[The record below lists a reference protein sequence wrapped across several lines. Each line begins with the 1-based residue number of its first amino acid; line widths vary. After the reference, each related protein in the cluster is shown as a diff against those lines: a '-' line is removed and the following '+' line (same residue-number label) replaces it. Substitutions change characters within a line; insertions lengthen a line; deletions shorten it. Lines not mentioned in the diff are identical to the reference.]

1 MNITHTLQL
10 LNEWSIKDF
19 ILLQF
24 TILGVIVTLVSITS
38 SLTKEVRQD
47 LIIKYILRRFELEIF
62 ILYFISS
69 FLIVSLLYFFET
81 YYLGCVI
88 FGFVALSFVLSF
100 LFVVLYI
107 YNLRREKFYEILF
120 KKFKKEVNKDKN
132 IRKETSLLN
141 YSRTQYK
148 TLDALIENISYVDK
162 NNGDFIEEVKIL
174 KKIVAFC
181 EPEKNRPILNDFF

>member
-88 FGFVALSFVLSF
+88 FGLVALSFVLSF

-148 TLDALIENISYVDK
+148 TLDALIKNISFLENVL
-162 NNGDFIEEVKIL
+162 NLFREL
-174 KKIVAFC
+174 KYESYNKKTMI
-181 EPEKNRPILNDFF
+181 